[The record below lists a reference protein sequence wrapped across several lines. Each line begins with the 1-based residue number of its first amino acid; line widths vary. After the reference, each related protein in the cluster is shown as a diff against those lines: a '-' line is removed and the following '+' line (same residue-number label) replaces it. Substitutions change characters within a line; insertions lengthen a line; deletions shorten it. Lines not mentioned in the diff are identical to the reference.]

1 MSFWLICKP
10 MSFLYFK
17 ALHIIFVVT
26 WFAGLFYLPRIM
38 VYAAEASSLE
48 NEGAKKIL
56 LGQYSIM
63 SRRLLYGIT
72 WPSAIITLLLG
83 IRLVWNY
90 PLDNWLWVK
99 LALVALL
106 YAYMFSLQKIY
117 AQQSRGIFRYSG
129 QQLRAWNE
137 VPTILLFAIVFL
149 VVLKSAVN
157 FWWGMLTLLALV
169 LLIMTGIRVYK
180 SVRQRNNRPGH

>member
-1 MSFWLICKP
+1 

-38 VYAAEASSLE
+38 VYAAEASRME
-48 NEGAKKIL
+48 NEVARSIL
-56 LGQYSIM
+56 LNQYKLM

-72 WPSAIITLLLG
+72 WPSAIITLFLG

-90 PLDNWLWVK
+90 PMDNWLWVK
-99 LALVALL
+99 LAFVALL

-117 AQQSRGIFRYSG
+117 AQQSRGLFRYSG

-149 VVLKSAVN
+149 VVLKSTLN
-157 FWWGMLTLLALV
+157 FWWGMLTLLCLV
-169 LLIMTGIRVYK
+169 VLIMAGIRIYK
-180 SVRQRNNRPGH
+180 AMRNKS

>member
-1 MSFWLICKP
+1 

-38 VYAAEASSLE
+38 VYAAEASRME
-48 NEGAKKIL
+48 NEVARSIL
-56 LGQYSIM
+56 LNQYKLM

-72 WPSAIITLLLG
+72 WPSAIITLFLG

-90 PLDNWLWVK
+90 PMDNWLWVK
-99 LALVALL
+99 LAFVALL

-117 AQQSRGIFRYSG
+117 AQQSRGLFRYSG

-149 VVLKSAVN
+149 VVLKSTLN
-157 FWWGMLTLLALV
+157 FWWGMLTLLCLV
-169 LLIMTGIRVYK
+169 VLIMAGIRIYK
-180 SVRQRNNRPGH
+180 AVRNKS

>member
-1 MSFWLICKP
+1 

-38 VYAAEASSLE
+38 VYAAEASRME
-48 NEGAKKIL
+48 NEVARSVL
-56 LGQYSIM
+56 LNQYKLM

-72 WPSAIITLLLG
+72 WPSAIITLFLG

-90 PLDNWLWVK
+90 PMDNWLWVK
-99 LALVALL
+99 LAFVALL

-117 AQQSRGIFRYSG
+117 AQQSRGLFRYSG

-149 VVLKSAVN
+149 VVLKSTLN
-157 FWWGMLTLLALV
+157 FWWGMLTLLGLV
-169 LLIMTGIRVYK
+169 VLIMAGIRIYK
-180 SVRQRNNRPGH
+180 AVRNKS

>member
-1 MSFWLICKP
+1 

-38 VYAAEASSLE
+38 VYAAEASRME
-48 NEGAKKIL
+48 NEVAKSIL
-56 LGQYSIM
+56 LNQYKLM

-72 WPSAIITLLLG
+72 WPSAIITLFLG
-83 IRLVWNY
+83 IRMVWNY

-106 YAYMFSLQKIY
+106 YAYMLSLQKIY
-117 AQQSRGIFRYSG
+117 TQQSRGLFHYSG

-149 VVLKSAVN
+149 VVLKSTLN
-157 FWWGMLTLLALV
+157 FWWGMLTLLGLIV
-169 LLIMTGIRVYK
+169 LIMAGIRIYK
-180 SVRQRNNRPGH
+180 SIRNRS

>member
-1 MSFWLICKP
+1 

-38 VYAAEASSLE
+38 VYAAEASRME
-48 NEGAKKIL
+48 NEVARSVL
-56 LGQYSIM
+56 LNQYRLM

-72 WPSAIITLLLG
+72 WPSAIITLFLG

-99 LALVALL
+99 LAFVALL

-117 AQQSRGIFRYSG
+117 AQQSRGLFRYSG

-149 VVLKSAVN
+149 VVLKSTLN
-157 FWWGMLTLLALV
+157 FWWGMLTLLGLV
-169 LLIMTGIRVYK
+169 ALIMAGIRIYK
-180 SVRQRNNRPGH
+180 SIRNRS

>member
-1 MSFWLICKP
+1 

-38 VYAAEASSLE
+38 VYAAEASRME
-48 NEGAKKIL
+48 NELARSIL
-56 LGQYSIM
+56 LNQYKLM

-72 WPSAIITLLLG
+72 WPSAIITLFLG

-90 PLDNWLWVK
+90 PMDNWLWVK
-99 LALVALL
+99 LAFVALL

-117 AQQSRGIFRYSG
+117 AQQSRGLFRYSG

-149 VVLKSAVN
+149 VVLKSTLN
-157 FWWGMLTLLALV
+157 FWWGMLTLLCLV
-169 LLIMTGIRVYK
+169 VLIMAGIRIYK
-180 SVRQRNNRPGH
+180 AVRNKS

>member
-1 MSFWLICKP
+1 
-10 MSFLYFK
+10 
-17 ALHIIFVVT
+17 
-26 WFAGLFYLPRIM
+26 M
-38 VYAAEASSLE
+38 VYAAEASSME
-48 NEGAKKIL
+48 NEVAKSIL
-56 LGQYSIM
+56 LNQYKLM

-72 WPSAIITLLLG
+72 WPSAIITLFLG

-99 LALVALL
+99 LAFVALL

-117 AQQSRGIFRYSG
+117 AQQSRGLFHYSG

-149 VVLKSAVN
+149 VVLKSTFN
-157 FWWGMLTLLALV
+157 FWWGMLTLLGLIV
-169 LLIMTGIRVYK
+169 LIMAGIRIYK
-180 SVRQRNNRPGH
+180 SIRNRS

>member
-1 MSFWLICKP
+1 

-38 VYAAEASSLE
+38 VYAAEASSME
-48 NEGAKKIL
+48 NEVAKSIL
-56 LGQYSIM
+56 LNQYKLM

-72 WPSAIITLLLG
+72 WPSAIITLFLG

-99 LALVALL
+99 LAFVALL

-117 AQQSRGIFRYSG
+117 AQQSRGLFHYSG

-149 VVLKSAVN
+149 VVLKSTFN
-157 FWWGMLTLLALV
+157 FWWGMLTLLGLIV
-169 LLIMTGIRVYK
+169 LIMAGIRIYK
-180 SVRQRNNRPGH
+180 SIRNRS

>member
-1 MSFWLICKP
+1 

-38 VYAAEASSLE
+38 VYAAEASKME
-48 NEGAKKIL
+48 NEVARNIL
-56 LGQYSIM
+56 KNQYRLM

-83 IRLVWNY
+83 ARLVWNY
-90 PLDNWLWVK
+90 PFDNWLWVK
-99 LALVALL
+99 LAFVALL

-117 AQQSRGIFRYSG
+117 MQQSRGLFRYSG

-149 VVLKSAVN
+149 VVLKSTLN

-169 LLIMTGIRVYK
+169 LFIMAGIRIYK
-180 SVRQRNNRPGH
+180 SIRQRK

>member
-1 MSFWLICKP
+1 

-38 VYAAEASSLE
+38 VYAAEASRME
-48 NEGAKKIL
+48 NELARSIL
-56 LGQYSIM
+56 LNQYKLM

-72 WPSAIITLLLG
+72 WPSAIITLFLG

-99 LALVALL
+99 LAFVALL

-117 AQQSRGIFRYSG
+117 AQQSRGLFRYSG

-149 VVLKSAVN
+149 VVLKSTLN
-157 FWWGMLTLLALV
+157 FWWGMLTLLGLV
-169 LLIMTGIRVYK
+169 VLIMAGIRIYK
-180 SVRQRNNRPGH
+180 AVRNKS

>member
-1 MSFWLICKP
+1 

-38 VYAAEASSLE
+38 VYAAEASRME
-48 NEGAKKIL
+48 NELARSIL
-56 LGQYSIM
+56 LNQYKLM

-72 WPSAIITLLLG
+72 WPSAIITLFLG

-90 PLDNWLWVK
+90 PMDNWLWVK
-99 LALVALL
+99 LAFVALL

-117 AQQSRGIFRYSG
+117 AQQSRGLFRYSG

-149 VVLKSAVN
+149 VVLKSTLN
-157 FWWGMLTLLALV
+157 FWWGMLTLLGLV
-169 LLIMTGIRVYK
+169 VLIMAGIRIYK
-180 SVRQRNNRPGH
+180 AVRNKS